1 MEYGPSYGLMEY
13 GAWIK
18 LDYKIP
24 SVSKI
29 DVSVAYSL
37 SNFIEK
43 SKKSLIEISNVLQIS
58 FK

>member
-1 MEYGPSYGLMEY
+1 MEY

-37 SNFIEK
+37 SNFIGK
-43 SKKSLIEISNVLQIS
+43 SKKSFIEISNVLQIS
-58 FK
+58 F